1 MGPFVLL
8 HVALVGFFCC
18 AALYSAWTWWHARAD
33 RTLLLFAGQCLL
45 SVVLSANFVM
55 IATAGDARRA
65 SLGLSGRLT
74 GWRPRIFVNGVAAFV
89 AFTCVYHL
97 GMRSMQSGVTTL
109 TRVTLAWGE
118 T

>member
-45 SVVLSANFVM
+45 SVVLSANFVL
-55 IATAGDARRA
+55 IATAGDAQRA
-65 SLGLSGRLT
+65 SLGLSVRLIAGLMSMAVTAQMIGRLT
-74 GWRPRIFVNGVAAFV
+74 G
-89 AFTCVYHL
+89 
-97 GMRSMQSGVTTL
+97 
-109 TRVTLAWGE
+109 
-118 T
+118 